1 MGCVLNNFLPN
12 SASADFQILHSG
24 VLPTVAMTSCRPIK
38 WTEFLAIIDMFVI
51 KLENIQVVNYVE
63 TTVEWEQW
71 AIADSD
77 SE

>member
-1 MGCVLNNFLPN
+1 MGLLRELSFWGGLLIC
-12 SASADFQILHSG
+12 
-24 VLPTVAMTSCRPIK
+24 
-38 WTEFLAIIDMFVI
+38 FVI

-71 AIADSD
+71 AVADSD